1 MRIRSSDILECVRVY
16 IYRHIYIHIKTQMST
31 IMGLGEPT
39 MKREFIV
46 TPGLCRTA
54 DPTVFNPE
62 PRAIDPTSKRHQ
74 ETEVLNPC

>member
-1 MRIRSSDILECVRVY
+1 
-16 IYRHIYIHIKTQMST
+16 MST

-39 MKREFIV
+39 MKRA
-46 TPGLCRTA
+46 GLCRTA